1 MIPHEILTAGREL
14 LSNPDHW
21 TKGVLARDK
30 KGESIG
36 PFDPKASCF
45 CTIGAIH
52 KVVGPQQSELKR
64 QVVGYLIEALDTV
77 HKVSAVVS
85 AFNDHPKTSH
95 EQVLELWDKAIEIAR
110 H

>member
-1 MIPHEILTAGREL
+1 MTPHEILAAGREL

-21 TKGVLARDK
+21 TKGAPARDR
-30 KGESIG
+30 KGESII
-36 PFDPKASCF
+36 PYDPKATCF

-52 KVVGPQQSELKR
+52 KVVGPQQLELKR
-64 QVVGYLIEALDTV
+64 QVVGYLIEALDTG
-77 HKVSAVVS
+77 HKVSAILS

-95 EQVLELWDKAIEIAR
+95 DQVLELWDKAIEIAR